1 MQAGIAQELEKK
13 LATVTEMLQRHGEQ
27 HKHDRACIVQLRQ
40 DLFDLKGVAAGLK
53 HSLNERPVP
62 MADAKCEELVRSLR
76 LENSL
81 LVERKGEVR
90 RAKVSG
96 RVPMLTTRVQLERET
111 MSLKHENDKVLLF
124 WPYINDNG

>member
-1 MQAGIAQELEKK
+1 M
-13 LATVTEMLQRHGEQ
+13 
-27 HKHDRACIVQLRQ
+27 
-40 DLFDLKGVAAGLK
+40 AAGLK

-111 MSLKHENDKVLLF
+111 MSLKHENDKVLF
-124 WPYINDNG
+124 WPYINANG